1 MRRMFYGVES
11 ESLKSKKILD
21 NVPKRLTPKHLW
33 IRNNITTNINYNLN
47 FVTLSVV
54 LPSLFAIS
62 LTLFSA
68 DLGIIK
74 SLLGTWSL
82 DPNPT
87 DIRNPKY
94 PESAKNSKIGQN
106 WFKYVQKVWKFFQKA
121 YSWQKSST
129 NIQNPTS

>member
-1 MRRMFYGVES
+1 MFYGV

-21 NVPKRLTPKHLW
+21 NVPNRLTPKHLW
-33 IRNNITTNINYNLN
+33 IRNNITTNINDNLN

-74 SLLGTWSL
+74 SLLGT
-82 DPNPT
+82 
-87 DIRNPKY
+87 
-94 PESAKNSKIGQN
+94 
-106 WFKYVQKVWKFFQKA
+106 
-121 YSWQKSST
+121 
-129 NIQNPTS
+129 